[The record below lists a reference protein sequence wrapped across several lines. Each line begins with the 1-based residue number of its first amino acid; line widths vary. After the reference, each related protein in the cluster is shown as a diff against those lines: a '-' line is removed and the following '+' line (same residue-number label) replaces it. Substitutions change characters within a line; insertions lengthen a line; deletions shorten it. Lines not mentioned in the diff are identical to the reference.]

1 MIVLIESARSTH
13 RVQLILPLIIGMTHQ
28 NHVVEHPA
36 TAVAA
41 DRRASVL
48 EDLLEIVRDLRA
60 SRSLIAQL
68 TLRDIKVRYKQALM
82 GFAWA
87 VLSPVLIIA
96 AGVVV
101 RLAISRMSGRPLELS
116 ELTGVVVKGLAWGF
130 VTGAIGFATTAL
142 TGNAHLITKVY
153 FPRETLPLSIV
164 LASTF
169 DSLVGATSLGV
180 MLPLAGWRPTWAA
193 LWVVVIAVLLFTL
206 TLGMAL
212 IVSCANLFFRDVK
225 YIVQVLITFGV
236 FFTPVFYEPAVFG
249 SRWILPQMLNPI
261 APLLEGLRLSVVQG
275 HNLLKPLIQADGAVI
290 WTPGYLYWSAGCA
303 AFALLGGAL
312 VFHRA
317 HYHFAEYV

>member
-1 MIVLIESARSTH
+1 
-13 RVQLILPLIIGMTHQ
+13 MTHP
-28 NHVVEHPA
+28 NHVAEHPS
-36 TAVAA
+36 TTVVAG
-41 DRRASVL
+41 RRASL
-48 EDLLEIVRDLRA
+48 FEDLREIGRDLRA

-96 AGVVV
+96 AGIVV
-101 RLAISRMSGRPLELS
+101 RLAIARMSGRPLEVN
-116 ELTGVVVKGLAWGF
+116 ELAGVVVKGLAWGF

-142 TGNAHLITKVY
+142 TGNAHLITKIY

-169 DSLVGATSLGV
+169 DSLVGATAVGV
-180 MLPLAGWRPTWAA
+180 FLPLAGWRPTWAA
-193 LWVVVIAVLLFTL
+193 LWLFVLGLILFVL
-206 TLGMAL
+206 TLGIAL

-249 SRWILPQMLNPI
+249 ARWVPLQMLNPI

-275 HNLLKPLIQADGAVI
+275 HNLLQVLTQADGAVI

-303 AFALLGGAL
+303 FVALLGGAL

-317 HYHFAEYV
+317 HFRFAEYV

>member
-1 MIVLIESARSTH
+1 MASQTH
-13 RVQLILPLIIGMTHQ
+13 H
-28 NHVVEHPA
+28 VEHPA

-41 DRRASVL
+41 DHRASIL
-48 EDLLEIVRDLRA
+48 EDLREIVRDLGA

-87 VLSPVLIIA
+87 VLAPVLIIA
-96 AGVVV
+96 AGIVV
-101 RLAISRMSGRPLELS
+101 RVAMARMAGRPLEID
-116 ELTGVVVKGLAWGF
+116 ELTGVVVKGLGWGF

-169 DSLVGATSLGV
+169 DSLVGATALGLI
-180 MLPLAGWRPTWAA
+180 LPIAGWRPTWAV
-193 LWVVVIAVLLFTL
+193 LWVPLIAIILFTL
-206 TLGMAL
+206 TMGIAL

-249 SRWILPQMLNPI
+249 ARWIPLQMINPVT
-261 APLLEGLRLSVVQG
+261 PLLEALRLSVVQG
-275 HNLLKPLIQADGAVI
+275 HNLLQPLVQAGGAVI
-290 WTPGYLYWSAGCA
+290 WTPLYLYWSAGCA
-303 AFALLGGAL
+303 ALALVGGAL

-317 HYHFAEYV
+317 HFRFAEYV

>member
-1 MIVLIESARSTH
+1 
-13 RVQLILPLIIGMTHQ
+13 MTHL
-28 NHVVEHPA
+28 NHVVDHPA
-36 TAVAA
+36 TAVVA

-60 SRSLIAQL
+60 SPSLIAQL
-68 TLRDIKVRYKQALM
+68 TIRDIKVRYKQALM

-87 VLSPVLIIA
+87 VLTPVLIIA
-96 AGVVV
+96 AGIVV
-101 RLAISRMSGRPLELS
+101 RLAIARMSGRPFEVI
-116 ELTGVVVKGLAWGF
+116 ELTGVVVKGLGWGF
-130 VTGAIGFATTAL
+130 VTGAVGFATTAL

-169 DSLVGATSLGV
+169 DSFVGATALGV
-180 MLPLAGWRPTWAA
+180 MLPFAGWRPTWAA
-193 LWVVVIAVLLFTL
+193 LWMVAIAIILFTL
-206 TLGMAL
+206 TLGIAL

-249 SRWILPQMLNPI
+249 ARWVWLQMLNPV
-261 APLLEGLRLSVVQG
+261 APLLEGLRLSVVNG
-275 HNLLKPLIQADGAVI
+275 HNLVTPLVQADGAVV
-290 WTPGYLYWSAGCA
+290 WTPAYLYWSIGCA
-303 AFALLGGAL
+303 AVALAGGAL

-317 HYHFAEYV
+317 QFRFAEYV

>member
-1 MIVLIESARSTH
+1 M
-13 RVQLILPLIIGMTHQ
+13 
-28 NHVVEHPA
+28 
-36 TAVAA
+36 
-41 DRRASVL
+41 L
-48 EDLLEIVRDLRA
+48 EDLREIVRDLRA

-96 AGVVV
+96 AGIVV
-101 RLAISRMSGRPLELS
+101 RLAIARMSGRPLELN
-116 ELTGVVVKGLAWGF
+116 ELAGVVVKGLAWGF

-142 TGNAHLITKVY
+142 TGNAHLITKIY

-169 DSLVGATSLGV
+169 DSLVGATALGLI
-180 MLPLAGWRPTWAA
+180 LPIAGWRPTLAA
-193 LWVVVIAVLLFTL
+193 LWFLVLALVLFTL
-206 TLGMAL
+206 TLGVAL

-249 SRWILPQMLNPI
+249 GRWISAQMINPLS
-261 APLLEGLRLSVVQG
+261 PLLEGLRLSVVQG
-275 HNLLKPLIQADGAVI
+275 HNLLRPLIQADGTLI

-303 AFALLGGAL
+303 VVALLGGAL
-312 VFHRA
+312 LFHRA
-317 HYHFAEYV
+317 HFRFAEYV

>member
-1 MIVLIESARSTH
+1 L
-13 RVQLILPLIIGMTHQ
+13 LLPSIIGMTHQ

-48 EDLLEIVRDLRA
+48 EDLVEIVRDLRA

-96 AGVVV
+96 AGIVV
-101 RLAISRMSGRPLELS
+101 RLAIARMSGRPLELS

-169 DSLVGATSLGV
+169 DSLVGATALGL
-180 MLPLAGWRPTWAA
+180 MLPFAGWRPTWGV
-193 LWVVVIAVLLFTL
+193 LWLPVLAVILFTL
-206 TLGMAL
+206 TLGIAL
-212 IVSCANLFFRDVK
+212 LVSCANLFFRDVK

-249 SRWILPQMLNPI
+249 PRWIPLQMANPV
-261 APLLEGLRLSVVQG
+261 APLLEGLRLSVVHGQ
-275 HNLLKPLIQADGAVI
+275 NLLNPLVLADGSVV
-290 WTPGYLYWSAGCA
+290 WTPAYLCWSIGCA
-303 AFALLGGAL
+303 AVAFIGGAL

-317 HYHFAEYV
+317 HFRFAEYV